1 MQKKRLIKIAIII
14 GAISIAA
21 FGGYK
26 AITTQKNKPIQ
37 SLTENNQIEYVVQKG
52 NILNSVSGSGSVT
65 PSDERTIKSEINGI
79 VENILVK
86 EGDVV
91 HKDQELITLKSN
103 TSGNSDEIESIKEKL
118 EESKSQL
125 NELYTSKGKLNVYA
139 KNSGVI
145 KELNLKVG
153 ANITENQEVGF
164 IEETEYIYAQSY
176 FFANYLDKIKV
187 GDKASIFIS
196 DFMSEYEGEIVSINY
211 LPTQFGGGTFGHE
224 VIAKIKNPGG
234 MSEGNITQITVKK
247 DDGDIES
254 VRAGKMQ
261 KNKTESI
268 FASISGK
275 VKELKVNN
283 GQQVNK
289 GDLLFTIESNEI
301 DKKISQLEKEIKQY
315 SEKLN
320 NLSKGHNVYSP
331 IEGTVLKVEVS
342 NEDVV
347 DRSTTLIT
355 LADLNGMEVVINVD
369 ELDVLK
375 LKIGQEAILKSDVF
389 KDETYTGKISN
400 ISLEGNSQNGVT
412 TYSVTIS
419 VDDRKQLMSG
429 MNVSVN
435 IVTENKQDILT
446 VPIEAL
452 QQTPEGYVVRTKDK
466 DGNVKEVKVEIGSM
480 DKFSVEIISGLNEG
494 DIVLFNL
501 NVPIGPIPNEQPS
514 GAIQSEV
521 MIVQ

>member
-1 MQKKRLIKIAIII
+1 MIKKKLIKIAIII
-14 GAISIAA
+14 GAISIIV

-26 AITTQKNKPIQ
+26 ALATQKNKPNQ
-37 SLTENNQIEYVVQKG
+37 NLAENKEAEFIVKKG
-52 NILNSVSGSGSVT
+52 NISNSVSGSGSVT
-65 PSDERTIKSEINGI
+65 PSDKRTIKSEINGI
-79 VENILVK
+79 VENVLVK

-103 TSGNSDEIESIKEKL
+103 TSGNKDEIESIKEKL
-118 EESKSQL
+118 EESKNQL

-145 KELNLKVG
+145 KEINLKVG

-164 IEETEYIYAQSY
+164 IEETEYVYAQAY

-224 VIAKIKNPGG
+224 VISKIKNPGG

-275 VKELKVNN
+275 VKDLKVNN

-289 GDLLFTIESNEI
+289 GDLLFTIESDDI
-301 DKKISQLEKEIKQY
+301 DKKISRLEKEIKQY

-355 LADLNGMEVVINVD
+355 LANLNGMEVVINVD
-369 ELDVLK
+369 ELDVLN
-375 LKIGQEAILKSDVF
+375 LKIGQKATLKSDVF
-389 KDETYTGKISN
+389 KDDTYTGEISN

-412 TYSVTIS
+412 TYSVAIRITE
-419 VDDRKQLMSG
+419 RKQLMSG

-435 IVTENKQDILT
+435 IVTEKKDNILT
-446 VPIEAL
+446 IPIEAL
-452 QQTPEGYVVRTKDK
+452 IKTADGYTVNIKDTDGSTK
-466 DGNVKEVKVEIGSM
+466 NVKVETGSI
-480 DKFSVEIISGLNEG
+480 DKKSVEVTSGLKEG
-494 DIVLFNL
+494 DIVLYDL
-501 NVPIGPIPNEQPS
+501 NVPTVSPDITETDTMFMPS
-514 GAIQSEV
+514 G
-521 MIVQ
+521 M